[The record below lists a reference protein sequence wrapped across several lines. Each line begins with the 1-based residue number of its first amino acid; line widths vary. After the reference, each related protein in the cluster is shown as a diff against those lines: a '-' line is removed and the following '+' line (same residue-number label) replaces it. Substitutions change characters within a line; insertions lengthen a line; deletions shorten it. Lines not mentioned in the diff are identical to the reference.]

1 MDYNVIMND
10 STILT
15 NSPVGKHID
24 AISNTSEVSYLLF
37 NKKKIQL
44 VAKITLG
51 RESDNNVVIE
61 NKLASRHHALIQK
74 IRDDFYLKDEGSTN
88 GTFLNGTKIPAGKY
102 VKLNSGD
109 KITIG
114 TANLVFA

>member
-1 MDYNVIMND
+1 MAD

-15 NSPVGKHID
+15 DSPIGKHIN
-24 AISNTSEVSYLLF
+24 AISHSGSVSYLLF
-37 NKKKIQL
+37 NKQKIQL
-44 VAKITLG
+44 VEKITIG

-74 IRDDFYLKDEGSTN
+74 IRDDYYLKDEKSTN
-88 GTFLNGTKIPAGKY
+88 GTFLNGMKIPADKY
-102 VKLNSGD
+102 VKLNKGD

-114 TANLVFA
+114 TANIVFS